1 MLVRNEPQD
10 NAEERMR
17 PNTLAIIA
25 ANPNGP
31 PGTNAGAKFKSLR
44 EVPPKGPKLNTPQ
57 SSSPP
62 VSKRGKKTG
71 TI

>member
-1 MLVRNEPQD
+1 MLVRNVPQD

-25 ANPNGP
+25 PNPNGP

-44 EVPPKGPKLNTPQ
+44 EVPPKKGRN
-57 SSSPP
+57 
-62 VSKRGKKTG
+62 
-71 TI
+71 

>member
-1 MLVRNEPQD
+1 MLVRNVPQD

-44 EVPPKGPKLNTPQ
+44 EVHPKGAETEHATIEQP
-57 SSSPP
+57 
-62 VSKRGKKTG
+62 TG
-71 TI
+71 L